1 MFESGSWL
9 WRWLADQ
16 PPFVEVGIGI
26 SFVLVLAPV
35 VLAAVAVAF
44 SQLEMLVASV
54 AAERLII
61 SPSARKSQH
70 PGDRMAPM
78 IGTIQSNPLTKPGFA
93 AIAILPRPRLHLAQK
108 T

>member
-61 SPSARKSQH
+61 ISPSATKSQH
-70 PGDRMAPM
+70 AGDRMAPM
-78 IGTIQSNPLTKPGFA
+78 IGRSEPM
-93 AIAILPRPRLHLAQK
+93 R
-108 T
+108 